1 MASSS
6 ASAPHG
12 RTRRRFLCASLA
24 AVAIALA
31 ACRTDDGATVAPV
44 APAAPAPTWRVA
56 CDFDNPPFASLDE
69 SGRPVGRD
77 VEMTQILARRLG
89 VELEWVQLPFEEL
102 LPAVEAARVDA
113 VVATVGIT
121 PERSARVLF
130 SRPYYETT
138 IAVVVRRGPGEPQ
151 KLADLAHG
159 TVHAGVGTT
168 SERAVVER
176 LGRDVLFSGSKDGE
190 SGVALLLGLA
200 TDALAMDEPNAAA
213 LLRSRP
219 EELRI
224 LRESLARERYA
235 IAVNKRSWRMLARI
249 DGELR
254 AMANEGELTRLDT
267 DYGVAEAVRR

>member
-1 MASSS
+1 
-6 ASAPHG
+6 
-12 RTRRRFLCASLA
+12 
-24 AVAIALA
+24 
-31 ACRTDDGATVAPV
+31 
-44 APAAPAPTWRVA
+44 
-56 CDFDNPPFASLDE
+56 
-69 SGRPVGRD
+69 
-77 VEMTQILARRLG
+77 MTEILARRLG
-89 VELEWVQLPFEEL
+89 LELEWVQLPFEEL

-121 PERSARVLF
+121 PERAERVLF

-138 IAVVVRRGPGEPQ
+138 IAVVVRRGQGEPQ

-168 SERAVVER
+168 SERAVIER
-176 LGRDVLFSGSKDGE
+176 LGREVLFSGSKDGD
-190 SGVALLLGLA
+190 SAVGLLLGLA

-254 AMANEGELTRLDT
+254 AMASEGELTRLDT